1 MIKRLESVSDRSLPL
16 QAVEQRTQSL
26 RSFSGGNVM
35 YQPLFRRSG
44 SVGVAGVYH
53 KSAQPQSSQ
62 AMVEVGY
69 VTAPGRTDPLGL
81 DFITETCR
89 TMFSELLAR
98 A

>member
-62 AMVEVGY
+62 AMVEVGCGIG
-69 VTAPGRTDPLGL
+69 ANW
-81 DFITETCR
+81 I
-89 TMFSELLAR
+89 
-98 A
+98 